1 MTLTVSGMGRDPVH
15 PHREM
20 SPQHKSALR
29 TAIDFVRQHRWKFIS
44 ISLIVL
50 IPCFW
55 HRRIEAGDLGS
66 HTYNAWLEELIQQK
80 RLPGLWIAKQ
90 STNVLFDYL
99 LSGFGSVLGL
109 RVAEKIAVSL
119 SVLIFFWGVFGMVAA
134 SAKRAPWFLIP
145 LIAIFTY
152 GWTFEMGFLN
162 YYLSLGLSFFGLAIF
177 WRGVGWERLLALA
190 FLPFI
195 WLAHPIGFVWL
206 LGAAVY
212 IAIAEILKPRYHVV
226 LLSAAAASLLLMH
239 YLIALPF
246 RPFDYTHNG
255 LDQMWLFGL
264 RYLIPMI
271 GLALF
276 AYLAILADAHHR
288 WGDSRFWRKYLI
300 PFEMFVIAQFG
311 ILVLPE
317 AITFHHRASLALI
330 PQRLS
335 LLSAIIICCLI
346 GQLEPRK
353 WHLLALTAIAAVFF
367 SFLYQDT
374 GALDRTEARIEQV
387 VQTLPSGQRVW
398 LESMPDPPHSHV
410 AIEHILDRACIGR
423 CFSYLNYEPSSGQ
436 FRVRAQPGNLF
447 VVMNDFEENSAQTK
461 TQALSAEEITALQ
474 AYPCGA
480 RALDMCVRVV
490 GPIPKNSGLPF

>member
-1 MTLTVSGMGRDPVH
+1 MMSTGSNMGREPGY
-15 PHREM
+15 PRREM
-20 SPQHKSALR
+20 KPREKSALR
-29 TAIDFVRQHRWKFIS
+29 TAIEFVSRHRWKFIS

-66 HTYNAWLEELIQQK
+66 HTYNAWLAELIQQK
-80 RLPGLWIAKQ
+80 RLPGLWIARQ

-99 LSGFGSVLGL
+99 LSGFSSVFGL

-119 SVLIFFWGVFGMVAA
+119 SVLIFFWGVFAMVAA
-134 SAKRAPWFLIP
+134 SARRAPWFLVP

-162 YYLSLGLSFFGLAIF
+162 YYLSLGLSFFGLASF
-177 WRGVGWERLLALA
+177 WRGVGWERPLALA

-195 WLAHPIGFVWL
+195 WLAHPIGFVWM
-206 LGAAVY
+206 LGAATY
-212 IAIAEILKPRYHVV
+212 IGIAEVLKPRYHIL
-226 LLSAAAASLLLMH
+226 LLSAAAAALVLMH
-239 YLIALPF
+239 YFIALPL

-255 LDQMWLFGL
+255 MDQMWLFGL

-271 GLALF
+271 CLSVFAILAF
-276 AYLAILADAHHR
+276 LADAHHH
-288 WGDSRFWRKYLI
+288 WADSRFWTKYLI
-300 PFEMFVIAQFG
+300 PFEMFLIAQIG
-311 ILVLPE
+311 ILMLPE
-317 AITFHHRASLALI
+317 SIPFSHRASLALV
-330 PQRLS
+330 PERLS
-335 LLSAIIICCLI
+335 LLSALIIGCLI
-346 GQLEPRK
+346 GQLDPRK
-353 WHLLALTAIAAVFF
+353 WHLLAFAAIATVFF

-387 VQTLPSGQRVW
+387 LQTLPLGQRVW

-410 AIEHILDRACIGR
+410 GIEHVLDRACIGH

-436 FRVRAQPGNLF
+436 FRVRAQPGNFF
-447 VVMNDFEENSAQTK
+447 VVMNDFEENSKQTK
-461 TQALSAEEITALQ
+461 TQAVSPEEITALQ

-480 RALDMCVRVV
+480 RALDMCVRVF
-490 GPIPKNSGLPF
+490 GPIPKNSGMPF